1 MKGQIIK
8 LKTGE
13 EYLIL
18 DERKINLK
26 TYLLANKL
34 DEKEELTNTFSFFSL
49 SVLKDNYLNRVT
61 DPDELAFIQKQF
73 AQNNETTGDVK
84 DN

>member
-8 LKTGE
+8 INTGE

-34 DEKEELTNTFSFFSL
+34 DEKEEMTNTFSFFSL
-49 SVLKDNYLNRVT
+49 SVLKDNHLKRVT
-61 DPDELAFIQKQF
+61 DPEELALIQKEF
-73 AQNNETTGDVK
+73 ATQDASSDTVK
-84 DN
+84 ES

>member
-8 LKTGE
+8 INTGE

-18 DERKINLK
+18 DEKKINLK

-34 DEKEELTNTFSFFSL
+34 DEKEEMTDTFSHYTNEYPQAMGI
-49 SVLKDNYLNRVT
+49 LKGIVG
-61 DPDELAFIQKQF
+61 EKQF
-73 AQNNETTGDVK
+73 RL
-84 DN
+84 

>member
-61 DPDELAFIQKQF
+61 DPKELAFIQKKF
-73 AQNNETTGDVK
+73 AQNNETNEDVK

>member
-61 DPDELAFIQKQF
+61 DPEELAFIQKNF
-73 AQNNETTGDVK
+73 AQNNETSDDVK